1 MKELISLTEKLADPN
16 LKVGN
21 LDILGLSIPA
31 TLGEIGVF
39 GVALSLY
46 QSSKAVNEYIFSR
59 SFESFTKEL
68 SSLTLDQKSKFFDK
82 YSNKNIQEF
91 GEQALLILNKIEMPL
106 AAKMMGKAHYL
117 LVLDKID
124 SERYENYCFII
135 KSINSYLFKEIC
147 KTYKSQENIFR
158 GGAASYLYSLALLNE
173 HYENEFPTGPVFKGY
188 KKYQFGE
195 DFFTD
200 ILLPF
205 IND

>member
-16 LKVGN
+16 LKVEN
-21 LDILGLSIPA
+21 LDILGLPIPT

-39 GVALSLY
+39 GVAVSLY
-46 QSSKAVNEYIFSR
+46 QSSKAVSDYIFSR
-59 SFESFTKEL
+59 SFENFTKEL

-91 GEQALLILNKIEMPL
+91 GEQALLMLNKIEMPL
-106 AAKMMGKAHYL
+106 AAKMIGKAHYL

-124 SERYENYCFII
+124 SEKYENYCFII

-158 GGAASYLYSLALLNE
+158 GGVASYLYNLALLSE
-173 HYENEFPTGPVFKGY
+173 YYENEFPTGPVFKGY

-200 ILLPF
+200 ILVPF